1 MKRFVG
7 TVLLLAGL
15 AVMVGGLA
23 FALQGYVEM
32 IQQAVNDPLAEQ
44 ATTDEPERA
53 QARDMLKWAIV
64 GGAGAPVAAVGALLV
79 FSAKRKKRR
88 AKMLAR

>member
-1 MKRFVG
+1 M
-7 TVLLLAGL
+7 LLLALGL

-23 FALQGYVEM
+23 FALQGYVQI

-44 ATTDEPERA
+44 ATTDEPEKV

-64 GGAGAPVAAVGALLV
+64 GGSGAPIAAIGAMLV
-79 FSAKRKKRR
+79 FSAKRRKRR
-88 AKMLAR
+88 QQILMR